1 MGLRHTPRFVVR
13 QHDAA
18 RDRRT
23 KVLWGAGW
31 LASLG
36 LAAGVAWAL
45 AGGTVTP
52 STPGRSAATRQLRAD
67 NDELRQQV
75 ANLERAGQVADIATK
90 ELKKNLAERD
100 EEISGLRTDL
110 AFYSRL
116 VGGNGQRDG
125 LKIQGARITA
135 VPGMPNAW
143 NLVVTLTQNARRG
156 EVVSGNLKLA
166 VEGIEGS
173 RVTTLEGAA
182 LGQSAASTG
191 VPFSFKYFQQVQAS
205 FTVPAGFRPT
215 RLRFNAGAN
224 GGDAVT
230 SAIAWA
236 DATRTDEVTDVQQ
249 PP

>member
-1 MGLRHTPRFVVR
+1 MAPRHPPRFVVR
-13 QHDAA
+13 THDAA

-31 LASLG
+31 LASLA
-36 LAAGVAWAL
+36 LVAGVAWAL
-45 AGGTVTP
+45 SGADTVP
-52 STPGRSAATRQLRAD
+52 SAPGRTGVRALRAE
-67 NDELRQQV
+67 NDDLRQQV
-75 ANLERAGQVADIATK
+75 ANLQRADQVADIATK

-116 VGGNGQRDG
+116 VGGTGQRDG
-125 LKIQGARITA
+125 LKIQGARVTA
-135 VPGMPNAW
+135 VPGMPSAW

-156 EVVSGNLKLA
+156 DMVKGNLSMA
-166 VEGIEGS
+166 VEGIQGS
-173 RVTTLEGAA
+173 KVATLQGAA

-191 VPFSFKYFQQVQAS
+191 IPFSFKYFQQVQAS
-205 FTVPAGFRPT
+205 FTVPAGFKPT
-215 RLRFNAGAN
+215 RLRFSAGAD
-224 GGDAVT
+224 GGDTAT

-249 PP
+249 QP

>member
-1 MGLRHTPRFVVR
+1 MAPRHTPRFVVR
-13 QHDAA
+13 PHDAA

-31 LASLG
+31 LVSLA
-36 LAAGVAWAL
+36 LTAGVAWAL
-45 AGGTVTP
+45 ATGGVAP
-52 STPGRSAATRQLRAD
+52 APPGRTGIRQLHAD
-67 NDELRQQV
+67 NEDLRQQV
-75 ANLERAGQVADIATK
+75 ANLQRAGQVADIATR

-125 LKIQGARITA
+125 LKIQGARVTA

-156 EVVSGNLKLA
+156 DVVKGNLKVA
-166 VEGIEGS
+166 VEGIQGNKVS
-173 RVTTLEGAA
+173 TLEGAA
-182 LGQSAASTG
+182 LGQSTASTG
-191 VPFSFKYFQQVQAS
+191 VPFSFRYFQQVQAS

-215 RLRFNAGAN
+215 RLRFNAGAD
-224 GGDAVT
+224 GGDAAN

-236 DATRTDEVTDVQQ
+236 DATRTDEVSDVQQ
-249 PP
+249 QP